1 MYVVF
6 AMLVCY
12 FGLNGGLA
20 VPWWISD
27 SLTKGNQ
34 HFAFD
39 DIFCLFLR
47 GSRHFIVQTI
57 QKWLLWTPPPPFLK
71 GRQLSESLYC
81 LKLKP
86 QEVTT
91 KGSSYEKYVISWFA
105 ES

>member
-39 DIFCLFLR
+39 DIQYFVY
-47 GSRHFIVQTI
+47 S
-57 QKWLLWTPPPPFLK
+57 
-71 GRQLSESLYC
+71 SEG
-81 LKLKP
+81 
-86 QEVTT
+86 VA
-91 KGSSYEKYVISWFA
+91 IS
-105 ES
+105 